1 MKQLVLDYTPFC
13 TRAALVEDGEMID
26 FSVERASVRGIV
38 GNIYKGK
45 VENVLGGMQAA
56 FVNIGQER
64 NGFLYMGDTLADS
77 RCLNN
82 QMPQK
87 RFNVS
92 PGDVIMCQV
101 VKDSFGQKGARLTM
115 DVTLPGYY
123 IILLPLSSFFGIS
136 RKIVNA
142 ERRAYLEEFVRS
154 VCPDGMG
161 CIIRSASKNADEKD
175 IVHEINRLTELW
187 QKILC
192 DYKKADE
199 KSIVFEDASLF
210 ERALRETFSE
220 DVDKVIVN
228 DERIAKFLEGK
239 IGREKCE
246 VYDGERNIMRHFG
259 IDRQINHLCD
269 QKVSFGGG
277 AYIVIDKA
285 EALTVIDVNTGKYVG
300 TSDLEDTVYKTNLAA
315 TECIARQLRIRNI
328 SGIVVID
335 FIDMQMQEHKDS
347 VLEALQNAL
356 KRDRMKTS
364 TVGMTALGLVEL
376 TRKKT
381 RLPLD
386 DFMLQPCDNCAD
398 GFVTSDAQLAFML
411 RDDLVDYIINSN
423 SDVIYVGAHPNIVD
437 MIFESKILQNRMK
450 NGWKDKHIFFY
461 ADDSLR
467 REKWI
472 ITEYQ
477 PQGKPN
483 YTRILTDECDCEC
496 DKE

>member
-64 NGFLYMGDTLADS
+64 NGFLYMGDTLVDS
-77 RCLNN
+77 RCLNSK
-82 QMPQK
+82 MPPK

-92 PGDVIMCQV
+92 AGDVIMCQV

-115 DVTLPGYY
+115 DITLPGYY
-123 IILLPLSSFFGIS
+123 VILLPLSVFFGVS
-136 RKIVNA
+136 RKIENS
-142 ERRAYLEEFVRS
+142 ERRTHLEDFVRS
-154 VCPDGMG
+154 VCPEGMG
-161 CIIRSASKNADEKD
+161 CIIRSAAKKASDKD
-175 IVHEINRLTELW
+175 ITEEIERLILLW
-187 QKILC
+187 HKVQE
-192 DYKKADE
+192 DYKRTPE
-199 KSIVFEDASLF
+199 KEVVFEDASLF

-228 DERIAKFLEGK
+228 DERIAKILEGK
-239 IGREKCE
+239 VGEAKCE

-259 IDRQINHLCD
+259 LDKQINHLCD
-269 QKVSFGGG
+269 QKVSFRSG

-285 EALTVIDVNTGKYVG
+285 EALTVIDVNTGKFVG

-328 SGIVVID
+328 SGIVIID
-335 FIDMQMQEHKDS
+335 FIDMQSQEHRDS
-347 VLEALQNAL
+347 VVEALQNAL
-356 KRDRMKTS
+356 KKDRMKTS

-386 DFMLQPCDNCAD
+386 DFMLQPCDNCVG

-411 RDDLVDYIINSN
+411 RDDLVDYILDSK
-423 SDVIYVGAHPNIVD
+423 SDVIYVGAHPNVVD
-437 MIFESKILQNRMK
+437 MIFESKILQNRIK

-461 ADDSLR
+461 ADDCLS
-467 REKWI
+467 REKWTI
-472 ITEYQ
+472 SDKQ
-477 PQGKPN
+477 PQGKSV
-483 YTRILTDECDCEC
+483 YSRILTDECEFECE
-496 DKE
+496 K